1 MEEQEP
7 IRLSGDLAQKV
18 VDTIAPTI
26 NRHVNIMNSHG
37 IIIASSDRSR
47 VGSHHEGSLEAIR
60 SNRIVDIEQTDAAAG
75 TQPGVN
81 APLILNEQL
90 CGVVGVTGAPG
101 EVRPLANLIALTVQ
115 LLFAQEREHGRS
127 NRRETEARDLISALL
142 AGSADADLI
151 DRRLGAH
158 GLRAPWILELWI
170 PQEPRPDFRQQ
181 QAVEGQRTAW
191 IYLSGGYW
199 RLRTSR
205 ASIDETH
212 IAPGDKY
219 LESAQSTKTT
229 QLFTEAELLRVLSR
243 RPQLLPRRESRRI
256 WSPEV
261 AVAIARTPERNLET
275 LAELAAHVNP
285 EQARTLLVIAS
296 ANSMLEAAE
305 YLHIHRNTLVQRID
319 RAGQLTGIDIRHS
332 AQFLRLQ
339 HSLYASI
346 ALGQLHI
353 F

>member
-37 IIIASSDRSR
+37 IIIASSDQSR

-60 SNRIVDIEQTDAAAG
+60 SNRIVDIEQTNAAAG

-81 APLILNEQL
+81 APLVLNEQL
-90 CGVVGVTGAPG
+90 CGVVGVTGAPH

-151 DRRLGAH
+151 DRRLAAH

-170 PQEPRPDFRQQ
+170 PQEPRPDLRQQ
-181 QAVEGQRTAW
+181 QAIERQRTSW

-199 RLRTSR
+199 RLRTSQ
-205 ASIDETH
+205 ANIDETH
-212 IAPGDKY
+212 IARDDKY
-219 LESAQSTKTT
+219 LESAKSAKAS
-229 QLFTEAELLRVLSR
+229 QLLNEAEVLRVLSR

-275 LAELAAHVNP
+275 LAELAANVNA
-285 EQARTLLVIAS
+285 EQARTLLVIAA